1 MQTITTSPPVKYL
14 LGFIVL
20 SFLISSCHRF
30 IRVSNTIEQIDS
42 VIAISDNSSEP
53 DLLKEKSA
61 MINPE
66 DRDYVFIHTDP
77 TTIYV
82 DTIGGGDGRTEN
94 DPVKLE
100 HALLSENVIA
110 GDTILLLDGIY
121 KGNYTS
127 TVTGSVGNQI
137 VIKPRNAYQA
147 VIDGGLQIGDLSNI
161 RGAYTIVRNLRIY
174 YSDTIRGK
182 WTDPQGSNQR
192 PAGILN
198 AAPYCKFINNI
209 IHDGGVGIGS
219 WQKSDYSEIYG
230 NIIFNSGAPDN
241 LLGFAQNIYFQ
252 GTGKIIRHN
261 VFAGG
266 FKRTFAGFGTR
277 AYIKNCSVLANVIFA
292 RESVLIGSVH
302 NMGDGIKF
310 NDNHIIGEGNTMQI
324 GYNYKYNGSCEIKSN
339 RMYGKSYS
347 SVQWWNDV
355 EMSDNVIVQ
364 GEKVQNKGFQFVDD
378 RSPTEFNWNLH
389 DNKYHYLGPAPLQA
403 FIIDGV
409 AWFSWEKWKGL
420 GYDTVGSTFSTS
432 KPTQNEYFVY
442 PNEYPD
448 PDDPRLGI
456 VVIWN
461 WKGLETL
468 KVDLSDLG
476 LEVGRT
482 YQWRQAQDP
491 LVDID
496 TWVCDSDVY
505 AFQMTGHSVAKP
517 IGFDEELVPSQFP
530 TFGCFIIENYELLP

>member
-1 MQTITTSPPVKYL
+1 MQMTRLLTERKYWTGLFVILLLTT
-14 LGFIVL
+14 
-20 SFLISSCHRF
+20 SCHRLPR
-30 IRVSNTIEQIDS
+30 ISNAGEGRDS
-42 VIAISDNSSEP
+42 SISISDDSLQT
-53 DLLKEKSA
+53 DLLKEKSK
-61 MINPE
+61 MISQPH
-66 DRDYVFIHTDP
+66 RDYVFKHTEP
-77 TTIYV
+77 TIIYV
-82 DTIGGGDGRTEN
+82 DPDGSGDGSSEIS
-94 DPVKLE
+94 PVKLE
-100 HALLSENVIA
+100 HALLSGNVIA
-110 GDTILLLDGIY
+110 GDTILLLDGVY

-127 TVTGSVGNQI
+127 TVTGSPERQI
-137 VIKPRNAYQA
+137 IIKAKNAYQA
-147 VIDGGLQIGDLSNI
+147 IIDGGLQIGDLSNV

-230 NIIFNSGAPDN
+230 NVIFNSGAPDN

-302 NMGDGIKF
+302 NMCDEIKF

-324 GYNYKYNGSCEIKSN
+324 GYNYKYNGSCEIKRN
-339 RMYGKSYS
+339 RMYGKSYF

-364 GEKVQNKGFQFVDD
+364 GEKVRNKGFQFVDD
-378 RSPTEFNWNLH
+378 RSPNEFNWNLH
-389 DNKYHYLGPAPLQA
+389 DNNYHYLGPAPLQA

-409 AWFSWEKWKGL
+409 AWFSWEQWKGL

-530 TFGCFIIENYELLP
+530 TFGCFIIEKV

>member
-1 MQTITTSPPVKYL
+1 VKYL

-476 LEVGRT
+476 LEVGST